1 MRSTAKSPTG
11 MRAKLRR
18 VAARVR
24 DVVPVRLPGL
34 VLLALSLF
42 IALRFS
48 RENGDYLLRP
58 AALVVLALVTLTVLL
73 VSLATL
79 LVRRRV
85 RAMPA
90 GLTETLETDA
100 PMTTGFRV
108 PRLRAWVL
116 LDVRL
121 AWVDP
126 AGVTVELNPQGPWQT
141 ETITAALRG
150 RHVSVRR
157 RFTVEDVFGLA
168 SLSFEVEWP
177 VDLAIAPAS
186 TPWTGEVI
194 SSRASGDAYSSPAGR
209 AEGDLVEMRP
219 YAHGDSM
226 RHVLWKVYARTRR
239 LLVRLPERAQS
250 PQPLTVAFLVAG
262 TDDEASAGT
271 ARLYIEQGLLG
282 PDFLFAAD
290 GAPKLART
298 REEALEQI
306 IDSAA
311 HRADGGAT
319 LEGLA
324 ASVEPGRL
332 AACLVFAPPVDGPWR
347 GRLVDVV
354 ARRALATTV
363 VIGVDRAPTE
373 LEPRGWRRFFLE
385 PTPAELPNGVP
396 ALRTALETAGMTVQL
411 VHRETGRVL

>member
-1 MRSTAKSPTG
+1 
-11 MRAKLRR
+11 
-18 VAARVR
+18 VR
-24 DVVPVRLPGL
+24 DVVPLRLPGL
-34 VLLALSLF
+34 VLTGLGLF
-42 IALRFS
+42 VALRFS

-58 AALVVLALVTLTVLL
+58 AGLVVLALVALTVLL
-73 VSLATL
+73 VSAATV

-85 RAMPA
+85 RAMSA
-90 GLTETLETDA
+90 GLLPTLETNQ
-100 PMTTGFRV
+100 PLTTSFRV

-116 LDVRL
+116 LDLRL
-121 AWVDP
+121 TWVEP
-126 AGVTVELNPQGPWQT
+126 AGVTVELTPRGPFHD
-141 ETITAALRG
+141 ETITASQRG
-150 RHVSVRR
+150 RHVAVRR

-177 VDLAIAPAS
+177 VELAIAPAT
-186 TPWTGEVI
+186 TPWTGEI
-194 SSRASGDAYSSPAGR
+194 IASRATGDAYSSPAGR

-239 LLVRLPERAQS
+239 LLVRLPERAET
-250 PQPLTVAFLVAG
+250 PQPITVAFLVAG
-262 TDDEASAGT
+262 PDDEASAGT
-271 ARLYIEQGLLG
+271 ARLYVEQGLLG

-311 HRADGGAT
+311 QRGDGGAT

-347 GRLVDVV
+347 ARLADVV
-354 ARRALATTV
+354 QRRALSTTV

-373 LEPRGWRRFFLE
+373 PPPRGWRRFFLE
-385 PTPAELPNGVP
+385 PTPAELPSGVP
-396 ALRTALETAGMTVQL
+396 ALRTALETAGMAVQL

>member
-1 MRSTAKSPTG
+1 
-11 MRAKLRR
+11 MRARLRR
-18 VAARVR
+18 VAGRVR
-24 DVVPVRLPGL
+24 DVAPVRLPGL

-42 IALRFS
+42 VALRFS
-48 RENGDYLLRP
+48 RDNGDYLLRP
-58 AALVVLALVTLTVLL
+58 AALVVLALVTLTVAL
-73 VSLATL
+73 VGLATV

-85 RAMPA
+85 RAMPS
-90 GLTETLETDA
+90 GLSESLETNA
-100 PMTTGFRV
+100 PMTTTFRV

-116 LDVRL
+116 LDVRET
-121 AWVDP
+121 WVDP
-126 AGVTVELNPQGPWQT
+126 AGVTVELTPHGPWLH
-141 ETITAALRG
+141 ETVTASQRG

-168 SLSFEVEWP
+168 ALSFEVQWP
-177 VDLAIAPAS
+177 VELAIAPSS
-186 TPWTGEVI
+186 TPWTGEVVA
-194 SSRASGDAYSSPAGR
+194 SRATGDAYSSPAGR

-226 RHVLWKVYARTRR
+226 RHVLWKIYARTRR

-250 PQPLTVAFLVAG
+250 PQPITVAFLVAG
-262 TDDEASAGT
+262 PDDEASAGT
-271 ARLYIEQGLLG
+271 ARLYVEQGLLG

-311 HRADGGAT
+311 HRADGGAS

-347 GRLVDVV
+347 ARLADVV
-354 ARRALATTV
+354 QRRALATTV
-363 VIGVDRAPTE
+363 VIGVDRAPTDVP
-373 LEPRGWRRFFLE
+373 PRGWRRFLLE
-385 PTPAELPNGVP
+385 PAPAELPNGVP
-396 ALRTALETAGMTVQL
+396 ALRAALETAGMTVQL